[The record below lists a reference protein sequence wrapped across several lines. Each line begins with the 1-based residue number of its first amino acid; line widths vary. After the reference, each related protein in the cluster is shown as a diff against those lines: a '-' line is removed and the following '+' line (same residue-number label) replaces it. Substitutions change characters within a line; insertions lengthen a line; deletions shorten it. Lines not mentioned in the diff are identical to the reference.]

1 MSGLFTSLSTASQS
15 LAAANTGMDVAGQ
28 NIANINTP
36 GYTRRTLLLAEV
48 PPATDLSATGGV
60 TVQGIRAERDPFV
73 EARLASE
80 QEAGAY
86 DQATVNGLTD
96 IEAAVGLPGQSLDAQ
111 LSSFFDAFST
121 LADDPTSASARD
133 GVVVQAQQLVSGF
146 HDMADRLSTA
156 RRTADASIVSDLG
169 QVNQLASQ
177 VAHLNDQI
185 SINGP
190 DVENLRDERN
200 SAVAELVRITGAAV
214 TSRPDGQ
221 VDLSVG
227 NGRALVVGATAYTLT
242 GTATAPNGLT
252 AIQSDGMDITSEI
265 TGGEI
270 GGLLHVRDTVV
281 PGYQSQIDQ
290 LASDVAT
297 AVNTAHHAGFDANG
311 DAGGDFFT
319 PPATVAG
326 AAASLS
332 VADAVNDDPQLIA
345 ASGTGAVGDNQ
356 TARTIAG
363 LRDAPIAVGGTASPL
378 AAWSQFAYRVGTDV
392 SSATAS
398 SASHDAVIQ
407 QLQQLRDQTSGVS
420 LDEEAANLMRFQRA
434 YEANARYFTTIS
446 DTLNTLMNMVQ

>member
-1 MSGLFTSLSTASQS
+1 MSGLFTSLSMASQS

-36 GYTRRTLLLAEV
+36 GYTRRRVLLAEV
-48 PPATDLSATGGV
+48 PPATDLSAAGGV
-60 TVQGIRAERDPFV
+60 LVQGIRAERDPFI
-73 EARLASE
+73 EARLANE

-86 DQATVNGLTD
+86 DQATVSGLSD
-96 IEAAVGLPGQSLDAQ
+96 IEAAIGLPGQSLDAQ
-111 LSSFFDAFST
+111 LSAFFGAFST

-133 GVVVQAQQLVSGF
+133 GVVVQAQQLASGF
-146 HDMADRLSTA
+146 HGIADRLSAA
-156 RRTADASIVSDLG
+156 RHTADASIVNDIG
-169 QVNQLASQ
+169 QVNQLAGQ

-214 TSRPDGQ
+214 TTRPDGQ

-227 NGRALVVGATAYTLT
+227 NGRALVVGATAYALA
-242 GTATAPNGLT
+242 GTPTAPNGLS
-252 AIQSDGMDITSEI
+252 AITMDGVDITSEI

-270 GGLLHVRDTVV
+270 GGLLHVRDAIV

-290 LASDVAT
+290 LAADVTA

-319 PPATVAG
+319 PPATVPG
-326 AAASLS
+326 AAAAFS
-332 VADAVNDDPQLIA
+332 VADAVAGDPQLIA
-345 ASGTGAVGDNQ
+345 ASGTGAAGDNAA
-356 TARTIAG
+356 ARTIAA
-363 LRDAPIAVGGTASPL
+363 LRDAPLAVGGTASAV

-392 SSATAS
+392 SSAKAS
-398 SASHDAVIQ
+398 SASHDAVTR